1 MFFYLSF
8 WEQLPKVSGK
18 EDTKGCLQ
26 REWGCIILPLSF
38 VALNVTVTEATCSN
52 VTISW
57 TLEDNR
63 TVDFLIFYRSS
74 VHERIL
80 SYTSPDA
87 SPSYTTKLTNL
98 VADTEYTITV
108 VAEYSDNNVT
118 SAHVTTN
125 TNSGTPSE
133 KGTYVC
139 TTVN

>member
-1 MFFYLSF
+1 MGKKTLRAAYKESGGALFF
-8 WEQLPKVSGK
+8 
-18 EDTKGCLQ
+18 
-26 REWGCIILPLSF
+26 PLSF

-57 TLEDNR
+57 TSEDNR
-63 TVDFLIFYRSS
+63 TDFLIFYRSS

-108 VAEYSDNNVT
+108 TARYSDNNVT
-118 SAHVTTN
+118 MAHVTAKTS
-125 TNSGTPSE
+125 SGTPSE
-133 KGTYVC
+133 KGTYVLQ
-139 TTVN
+139 